1 MLKYKEQIQ
10 EHITN
15 STEQLEGLVND
26 IEFNRINKVE
36 HQKRVESII
45 NRLNHLSD
53 LVDLEEG

>member
-15 STEQLEGLVND
+15 STEQLGALVSD
-26 IEFNRINKVE
+26 IEYNRINKVE
-36 HQKRVESII
+36 HQKRIESII
-45 NRLNHLSD
+45 NRLSHASD